1 MKKAYLIHGWGGS
14 PEHGW
19 FPWLKKELVSRGW
32 QVEAFSMPDSD
43 KPMMEKW
50 IPFLG
55 EHIVD
60 PDADTVIVG
69 HSMGVQAA
77 LRYVDQLSDGKHV
90 GKLVLVAGPMDTI
103 TGMEGSSE
111 DPAIAEPWLTR
122 PIDAEKVKRIVS
134 GIVGIFS
141 DNDRWIPLSQEIVLR
156 EHFGARTI
164 IMHDMHHFSGDD
176 GITEVPMILKEVLGE

>member
-32 QVEAFSMPDSD
+32 DVQDFSMPD
-43 KPMMEKW
+43 PGEPVIEKW
-50 IPFLG
+50 IPFLL
-55 EHIVD
+55 EHIAH

-77 LRYVDQLSDGKHV
+77 LRYVAELPEGARV
-90 GKLVLVAGPMDTI
+90 GKLVLVAGPIDTI
-103 TGMEGSSE
+103 TGMDGSSE

-134 GIVGIFS
+134 EIVGIFS
-141 DNDRWIPLSQEIVLR
+141 DNDRWIPLSQETLLR

-164 IMHDMHHFSGDD
+164 TMHDMHHFSGDD
-176 GITEVPMILKEVLGE
+176 GIAEVPMILREVLGQ